1 MKRLPFLALC
11 NRRPLWFLCA
21 LMLPQN
27 ELKSESIYCIISLM
41 FTSSLAKRAL
51 QQCVQ
56 LASACQLTTRCSYFT
71 SLYVILNIQAA
82 LFPHHFL
89 PFNGRLDD
97 ANQMKSTFLSLLL
110 PSSLYRARS
119 LASALLA
126 APLGR
131 LNYKEKYFRATILF
145 PIKFGELSPR
155 IKMGHDPRS
164 AQRSRE
170 GKKKVHQTFNSRCW
184 WLRS

>member
-1 MKRLPFLALC
+1 MNWKASRFIALSALC
-11 NRRPLWFLCA
+11 
-21 LMLPQN
+21 LPHHWRKERCN
-27 ELKSESIYCIISLM
+27 NVFSL
-41 FTSSLAKRAL
+41 R
-51 QQCVQ
+51 VH
-56 LASACQLTTRCSYFT
+56 ASQLTTRCSYFT